1 MKGVCELSVVP
12 MRLEPSDRS
21 EMVNQVLMGES
32 FSIIEMQE
40 KWVKIQLDHD
50 GYEGWIDKK
59 QYQLEQKKAHCSP
72 IPHPIIHHHRYY
84 PAGALVEIPVTQASW
99 HTIED
104 CALSFLG
111 TPYLWGGRTHA
122 GIDCSGFT
130 QMVYGLMG
138 MKISRDA
145 SQQINME
152 GAQVLNFVSE
162 AKPGDLAFF
171 DNAEGR
177 IIHVGLILKINH
189 QFADIIHASGEV
201 RIDQLDQEGIK
212 REGVYTHHLKAI
224 LHQPHL
230 HKMVRERNLV
240 L

>member
-1 MKGVCELSVVP
+1 
-12 MRLEPSDRS
+12 
-21 EMVNQVLMGES
+21 
-32 FSIIEMQE
+32 
-40 KWVKIQLDHD
+40 
-50 GYEGWIDKK
+50 
-59 QYQLEQKKAHCSP
+59 
-72 IPHPIIHHHRYY
+72 
-84 PAGALVEIPVTQASW
+84 
-99 HTIED
+99 
-104 CALSFLG
+104 
-111 TPYLWGGRTHA
+111 
-122 GIDCSGFT
+122 
-130 QMVYGLMG
+130 MVYGLMG